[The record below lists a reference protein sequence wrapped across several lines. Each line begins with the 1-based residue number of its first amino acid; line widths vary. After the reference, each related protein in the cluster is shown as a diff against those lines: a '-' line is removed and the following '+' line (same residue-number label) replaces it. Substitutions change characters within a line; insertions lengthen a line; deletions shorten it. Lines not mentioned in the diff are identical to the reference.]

1 MKWKWC
7 EDCYISGR
15 CENQDRSQE
24 CNIYAKRVTDELAK
38 VKQQLAIAVEALEQ
52 YADLYNWEDSDDYYA
67 CTYKYDFAN
76 KEAQEALQQIKE
88 LDK

>member
-1 MKWKWC
+1 MSEKITIEKEVWESTLKASM
-7 EDCYISGR
+7 DRAGR
-15 CENQDRSQE
+15 IEILE
-24 CNIYAKRVTDELAK
+24 
-38 VKQQLAIAVEALEQ
+38 QQLAIAVEALER

-88 LDK
+88 LNK